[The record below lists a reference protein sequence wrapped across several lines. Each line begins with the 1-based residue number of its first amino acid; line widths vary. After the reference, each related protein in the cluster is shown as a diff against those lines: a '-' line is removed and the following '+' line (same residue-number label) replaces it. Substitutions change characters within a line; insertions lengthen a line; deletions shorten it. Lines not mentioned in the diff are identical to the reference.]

1 MSASAPALPPTSAAP
16 ATAAPAKPL
25 TAIQVVEQ
33 EIANFL
39 RQEEATMSQLHAV
52 KGAIQAGNFLL
63 QRLKS
68 EEHKAVAFA
77 AAEFAKAETEAQKLA
92 GEFVPAV
99 DSAVAAVEAEA
110 KKVEAAL

>member
-39 RQEEATMSQLHAV
+39 RQEEATVSQLHAV

-68 EEHKAVAFA
+68 EEQKAVAFA
-77 AAEFAKAETEAQKLA
+77 KAEFEKAQAA
-92 GEFVPAV
+92 AAPV
-99 DSAVAAVEAEA
+99 VAEVEAEA
-110 KKVEAAL
+110 KKVESAVESAL

>member
-1 MSASAPALPPTSAAP
+1 
-16 ATAAPAKPL
+16 
-25 TAIQVVEQ
+25 VEQ

-39 RQEEATMSQLHAV
+39 RQEEATVSQLHAI

-63 QRLKS
+63 QRLKA
-68 EEHKAVAFA
+68 EEQKAVAFA